1 MFVTTFFALI
11 LLLNP
16 AMNFKCVMET
26 SKPVLKNINTIP
38 IILKSMVVDA
48 CIFMLVP
55 QEIMLHTAKFSISFL
70 KIVMAQHKFWA
81 DNTYIYDR

>member
-1 MFVTTFFALI
+1 
-11 LLLNP
+11 
-16 AMNFKCVMET
+16 
-26 SKPVLKNINTIP
+26 
-38 IILKSMVVDA
+38 MVVDA

-81 DNTYIYDR
+81 DNNYIYDR

>member
-38 IILKSMVVDA
+38 IIQKSLVVDA

-55 QEIMLHTAKFSISFL
+55 QENMLPTAKFGISFL
-70 KIVMAQHKFWA
+70 EL
-81 DNTYIYDR
+81 